1 MKWPKE
7 RDDRALGGRNWILIG
22 TLLVGLGVALSAYGA
37 HGVPVYLQQADFDD
51 VEKRILRWETA
62 AKFHTMHGI
71 GLMLLGLIK
80 ANIRSLGRLAELR
93 KKPLWFDFA
102 GGLMLVGMLLF
113 CGLLYLSS
121 ITQFEA
127 GFFVPLGGICLILSW
142 LLVGLGLVFL
152 PKSGIQEKE

>member
-1 MKWPKE
+1 MV
-7 RDDRALGGRNWILIG
+7 GRNWILIG
-22 TLLVGLGVALSAYGA
+22 TLLVGVGVALSAYGA

-62 AKFHTMHGI
+62 AKFHTMHGM

-80 ANIRSLGRLAELR
+80 ANIGSVGRIVESR
-93 KKPLWFDFA
+93 KKLMLWLMLFDFA
-102 GGLMLVGMLLF
+102 GFLMFVGMLLF

-127 GFFVPLGGICLILSW
+127 GFFAPLGGICLICSW

-152 PKSGIQEKE
+152 PTLANQEKE